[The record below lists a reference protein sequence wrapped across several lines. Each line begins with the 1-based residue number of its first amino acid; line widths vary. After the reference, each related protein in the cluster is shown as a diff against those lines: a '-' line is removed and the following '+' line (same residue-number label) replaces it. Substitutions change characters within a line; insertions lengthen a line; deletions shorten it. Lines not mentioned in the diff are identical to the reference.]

1 MNDDQVSREVEEIE
15 RGLVLDDPAFVQRLS
30 ALRRADTVA
39 TIIVFLL
46 LTSSAVLLAVGLG
59 TLSWPAWAAGWLALV
74 MSFVVDEL
82 HKRARRRNL

>member
-15 RGLVLDDPAFVQRLS
+15 RGLVHDDPAFVQRLS
-30 ALRRADTVA
+30 AMRRADTVA
-39 TIIVFLL
+39 TVTVFLL

-59 TLSWPAWAAGWLALV
+59 TLSWPAWAGGWLALV